1 MTRTRLLVGIRIR
14 VEESSIVPIAISSIG
29 HHYQQHWSSFSAAL
43 VIISRN
49 PNFVKVGLQLGLDDG
64 LESQEDRAR
73 LGLGVRVKARLRG
86 RVGVR
91 SWGGVKV
98 RVGFRV
104 RIRIWLGTGLC
115 AWMWFRVRIRV
126 QNKIRIRISRVMV
139 EVKVRVTHR
148 VRVIGLKYS
157 SKLGVSPSRMEL
169 TWLLRG
175 YTVARVIQ
183 SFHIERAAW
192 SSHGSCE
199 S

>member
-98 RVGFRV
+98 RVRFRV
-104 RIRIWLGTGLC
+104 RIRVRVRVRVRR
-115 AWMWFRVRIRV
+115 FRVRIRV

-148 VRVIGLKYS
+148 VRVIGLNIPRS
-157 SKLGVSPSRMEL
+157 WGS
-169 TWLLRG
+169 
-175 YTVARVIQ
+175 AQ
-183 SFHIERAAW
+183 AAW
-192 SSHGSCE
+192 S
-199 S
+199 